1 MNEIQL
7 KIIDSAK
14 KIFIEKGY
22 EGTSIRD
29 IATEAEVNIAMV
41 NYYFRSKENLFQQI
55 FMEIYGALLQ
65 NAIEGESENLA
76 LKEKID
82 LLVSFI
88 LDNVSKTPRLPAFV
102 IEEINRDSENF
113 MNEEF
118 IKGISR
124 FSDFFKKQIEEEVK
138 TGNIRPI
145 DPMDLFIN
153 IVSMC
158 VFPFLGLPVLG
169 QVIGGNDFD
178 VSAFIDHRREQV
190 TDFVLHALRK

>member
-190 TDFVLHALRK
+190 TDFVLHALKR